1 MVRGDYGG
9 NAAEAGARRGT
20 TRGET
25 KGRVMVY
32 EAVIEPAA
40 GSFRGPTR
48 IGQAAMGLKSV
59 LRHARGAAACFSRP
73 DRVNLAAESPSPA
86 GVCFHG

>member
-9 NAAEAGARRGT
+9 NAAGVGDGVRA

-25 KGRVMVY
+25 KGRGTMY
-32 EAVIEPAA
+32 EAVIEPVA
-40 GSFRGPTR
+40 GLFRGRHR
-48 IGQAAMGLKSV
+48 IGQVATGLKSP
-59 LRHARGAAACFSRP
+59 LRHARGVTACFSRP

>member
-9 NAAEAGARRGT
+9 NAAGVGARRGT

-25 KGRVMVY
+25 KARVMVY
-32 EAVIEPAA
+32 EAVIEPPA
-40 GSFRGPTR
+40 GLFRGRHR
-48 IGQAAMGLKSV
+48 IGQVATGLKSL
-59 LRHARGAAACFSRP
+59 LRHARGVAACFWRP